1 MFVSRKC
8 HTIPWTSPPTPA
20 APLITTTDHLL
31 KLFRNPPE
39 RQSPSL
45 SPPITHSSSCSSSSL
60 SPLSIIFSRS
70 FALTSFQAQDLAVR
84 QILPITG
91 SFPTGLISRNLRRF
105 FELIHLTGFVLSFWL
120 FHLLISRV
128 GPNGQL
134 SGARC
139 PPMSDVILLKHR
151 KTYKPNMYS

>member
-60 SPLSIIFSRS
+60 SPLSIIFSHS

-84 QILPITG
+84 QTN
-91 SFPTGLISRNLRRF
+91 SS
-105 FELIHLTGFVLSFWL
+105 H
-120 FHLLISRV
+120 H
-128 GPNGQL
+128 GQL
-134 SGARC
+134 SHRTDFTQFTTIFRTNSSHGFCFIILAFSFVNIACRTKWSAFRC
-139 PPMSDVILLKHR
+139 SLSSHV
-151 KTYKPNMYS
+151 